1 MRRVRQLWKNG
12 TRMTYA
18 CLDMS
23 SRRTSS
29 GLHSLRGF
37 LALAA
42 LVLPMLVTANAHGQ
56 MTDLHPTSVE
66 IAQLPTFCWGQM
78 GVPNA
83 SGPEFGS
90 FENCGPGMNHYCAGL
105 VHLVRSKRQPNK
117 AARLGELGA
126 ADAEV
131 RYTEKAI
138 AGYPNCS
145 VRENVAGA
153 RAQIDSLL
161 TIYGSKRPKAQ

>member
-1 MRRVRQLWKNG
+1 MPGCRRSG
-12 TRMTYA
+12 YA
-18 CLDMS
+18 GGDGPNPGA
-23 SRRTSS
+23 RRAAKRIAAAAAIGCI
-29 GLHSLRGF
+29 GL
-37 LALAA
+37 
-42 LVLPMLVTANAHGQ
+42 P
-56 MTDLHPTSVE
+56 
-66 IAQLPTFCWGQM
+66 
-78 GVPNA
+78 
-83 SGPEFGS
+83 
-90 FENCGPGMNHYCAGL
+90 
-105 VHLVRSKRQPNK
+105 
-117 AARLGELGA
+117 GA